1 MTTIATIP
9 VKPTG
14 GKAEKI
20 AVDAKKVIAGAPK
33 TSTRNDYSNAKGK
46 FHCGV
51 WTSSKGS
58 WNVKYGE
65 DEFIVLLAG
74 VVKLTPTGGKAK
86 TYKAGDAFVIPKGF
100 VGTWETV
107 EPIRKYYAIAQ

>member
-1 MTTIATIP
+1 MTVQTIA
-9 VKPTG
+9 VKPRG
-14 GKAEKI
+14 GKAEKAPI
-20 AVDAKKVIAGAPK
+20 EAKKVLAGAPV
-33 TSTRNDYSNAKGK
+33 TGTRNDFTNAKGK

-51 WTSSKGS
+51 WTSTKGK
-58 WNVKYGE
+58 WTVKYGE

-74 VVKLTPTGGKAK
+74 KVKLTPDGGKAK

-100 VGTWETV
+100 VGTWETL

>member
-1 MTTIATIP
+1 MTVETIA
-9 VKPTG
+9 VKPRG
-14 GKAEKI
+14 GQADKQP
-20 AVDAKKVIAGAPK
+20 VDAKKVLAGAPV
-33 TSTRNDYSNAKGK
+33 TTTRNDFSNAKGK

-51 WTSSKGS
+51 WTATRGKWS
-58 WNVKYGE
+58 VKYKE

-74 VVKLTPTGGKAK
+74 KVKLTPEGGRGK

-100 VGTWETV
+100 VGTWETL

>member
-1 MTTIATIP
+1 MPTISPIS
-9 VKPTG
+9 VKPSG
-14 GKAEKI
+14 GKAEKG
-20 AVDAKKVIAGAPK
+20 AVDGAKLLAGQPK
-33 TSTRNDYSNAKGK
+33 TSTRNDYSNGAGK

-51 WTSSKGS
+51 WTATKGS
-58 WNVKYGE
+58 WNVNYGE
-65 DEFIVLLAG
+65 DEFVVLLAG
-74 VVKLTPTGGKAK
+74 KVKLTPKGGRAK

>member
-1 MTTIATIP
+1 MTALNTIP
-9 VKPTG
+9 VKARG
-14 GKAEKI
+14 GKAEKSPI
-20 AVDAKKVIAGAPK
+20 DPKKVQAGKPV

-51 WTSSKGS
+51 WTSTKGAWS
-58 WNVKYGE
+58 VKYKE

-74 VVKLTPTGGKAK
+74 KVKLTGADGKSK

-100 VGTWETV
+100 EGTWETL
-107 EPIRKYYAIAQ
+107 EPIRKYYAIAR

>member
-1 MTTIATIP
+1 MTVQTIA
-9 VKPTG
+9 VKPRG
-14 GKAEKI
+14 GKAEK
-20 AVDAKKVIAGAPK
+20 APVDAKKVVSGQPV
-33 TSTRNDYSNAKGK
+33 TTTRNDFSNAKGR

-51 WTSSKGS
+51 WTATKGV

-74 VVKLTPTGGKAK
+74 KVKLTPTGGKGK

-100 VGTWETV
+100 VGTWETL

>member
-1 MTTIATIP
+1 MSTVDTIR
-9 VKPTG
+9 VKPSG
-14 GKAEKI
+14 GKAEKAPI
-20 AVDAKKVIAGAPK
+20 DAAKVVAGSPK
-33 TSTRNDYSNAKGK
+33 TTTRNDYSNPKGK

-51 WTSSKGS
+51 WTASKGT

-65 DEFIVLLAG
+65 DEFIVLIAG
-74 VVKLTPTGGKAK
+74 VVKLTPTGGKAR